1 MPLAIQPPAQPTQ
14 AVAVRI
20 GEFTIQATEGWYRA
34 SLVHLDS
41 EGAEVTRTTCQ
52 GSLYAPDGAPR
63 FPPELYTQIRDALYS
78 LAIADGCVILAQDAP

>member
-1 MPLAIQPPAQPTQ
+1 MPLAIQPPAQPAQ

-34 SLVHLDS
+34 SLAHLDS

-52 GSLYAPDGAPR
+52 GSLYAPSDGSPR
-63 FPPELYTQIRDALYS
+63 FPPELYGQIRDALYA
-78 LAIADGCVILAQDAP
+78 LAIADGCVTPADAP